1 VTFSSNH
8 QSIFTDENKEN
19 KESQAPGNRV
29 SITKSGTVKCKNLW
43 RFVVFVLFCNRI
55 EIQTLCSMNKPSAK
69 PTASANFRDVLVREV
84 PIELCQFIKFGG
96 LSGSGGEAKQLIAE
110 GSVRLNGTI
119 EKQKRKKLVAGDQV
133 TVAGQTIVV
142 KVG

>member
-1 VTFSSNH
+1 
-8 QSIFTDENKEN
+8 
-19 KESQAPGNRV
+19 
-29 SITKSGTVKCKNLW
+29 
-43 RFVVFVLFCNRI
+43 
-55 EIQTLCSMNKPSAK
+55 MKPFIAK
-69 PTASANFRDVLVREV
+69 PTSSTKPRDVIVRGV

-110 GSVRLNGTI
+110 GSVLLNGVL
-119 EKQKRKKLVAGDQV
+119 EKQKRKKLLANDQV